1 MNLNDLLR
9 TVRVVWNKIND
20 GNCELSREEAN
31 KLVDSFFDEE
41 KECFDKTDLDR
52 LQSFLLKKSVEQ
64 QIPKDDTVDNIDE
77 RINDAF
83 HKRIESLK

>member
-31 KLVDSFFDEE
+31 
-41 KECFDKTDLDR
+41 
-52 LQSFLLKKSVEQ
+52 
-64 QIPKDDTVDNIDE
+64 
-77 RINDAF
+77 
-83 HKRIESLK
+83 